1 MSIQR
6 IRGFTLVELL
16 VVIGI
21 IALLIS
27 MLLPAL
33 NRARD
38 AAKTAVC
45 LSQLRQIGIASVLY
59 AGDHRDYLVPS
70 FTLPATPDGDRIH
83 QFLAKYVPNTA
94 GSTVWTCPNAI
105 PGVNE
110 EFPMTYGANQS
121 VHVFMNNTLPKIPPQ
136 AKITQIRRSSEV
148 IAFAD
153 ASQVSGVFTAG
164 GWLDNTGY
172 PGAPFLEA
180 PNSYHDP
187 NSAPISKALM
197 NNSLQALPG
206 WEDTDRTGA
215 NYHGRWRHGGN
226 KLLNVVFVDGHA
238 GSFPKGELTYRNL
251 PRNAE

>member
-1 MSIQR
+1 MLIQR
-6 IRGFTLVELL
+6 LRGFTLVELL

-38 AAKTAVC
+38 AARTVAC
-45 LSQLRQIGIASVLY
+45 LSQLRQIGHASALY
-59 AGDHRDYLVPS
+59 TVDHNGYLVPS
-70 FTLPATPDGDRIH
+70 FTMPATPDGDRVH
-83 QFLAKYVPNTA
+83 QFLMAYVPNTA
-94 GSTVWTCPNAI
+94 GRTVWTCQNAI
-105 PGVNE
+105 PGINN

-121 VHVFMNNTLPKIPPQ
+121 VHAFMNNTLPKIPPQ
-136 AKITQIRRSSEV
+136 AKITRIRRSSE
-148 IAFAD
+148 IISFAD

-180 PNSYHDP
+180 PNSYQDP
-187 NSAPISKALM
+187 NSAPVSASLM
-197 NNSLQALPG
+197 NRTLESLPG

-238 GSFPKGELTYRNL
+238 ASFPKGELRYRNL
-251 PRNAE
+251 PRSVD